1 MKIVIRRDE
10 DLYQERE
17 EQRTSPEVEEQE
29 EEASCEAKGDMVEEA
44 MEEAEQPSLQRPLNV
59 LGMLFPEFSVK
70 QK

>member
-10 DLYQERE
+10 ELYQEKE
-17 EQRTSPEVEEQE
+17 EQRTSPELGEQE

-44 MEEAEQPSLQRPLNV
+44 MEEAEQPSLQRPLHV